1 MVHVQIHAYF
11 HINRI
16 NRIKRYWKRDDP
28 HRREQNQC
36 RKIRTYWNIRVML
49 PCHIETKNDDDYEE
63 EEEEEGE
70 VPGG

>member
-1 MVHVQIHAYF
+1 
-11 HINRI
+11 
-16 NRIKRYWKRDDP
+16 
-28 HRREQNQC
+28 
-36 RKIRTYWNIRVML
+36 ML